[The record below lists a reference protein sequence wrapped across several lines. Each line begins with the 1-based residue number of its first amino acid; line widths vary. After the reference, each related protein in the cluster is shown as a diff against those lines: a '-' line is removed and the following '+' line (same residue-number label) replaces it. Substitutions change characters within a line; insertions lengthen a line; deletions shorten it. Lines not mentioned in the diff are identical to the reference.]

1 MAKKKVILV
10 VSGLIIGLIGLAA
23 FPVVSGL
30 QYNAY
35 REEVDDSTDKTPDEG
50 GDEVIDT
57 EPKVTGLNVVIND
70 GVEYFKNGLAEPKN
84 SDFKV
89 QAVITSGEET
99 FNRDISSDQFTMEV
113 PEDFK
118 ENGGVI
124 TFIYEDVTA
133 TLEISLVDVI
143 PVSLEIV
150 NNPNIVTY
158 EEGQHFDPTG
168 MVVDAL
174 FNDGSK
180 KNVDVLNL
188 TIDRNIALTTDMT
201 SFKVSFTNM
210 DVTVELNVPI
220 KVMSHDT
227 FTNGELLT
235 LDAEGYA
242 EVFENQPIS
251 EADFKNVT
259 VMGRYESGNYIKLS
273 EDKFEVLNGETIP
286 SFGEEMRITVVGKDK
301 SDVATSLLTKV
312 VSIKEAE
319 QIQQSGGTSSSED
332 GFIYDGNQI
341 KEEGTVG
348 FLTNLGTNSSFV
360 FENDSVNYTRADL
373 TFRVASGTYQEESD
387 QYLIDQ
393 INLGEI
399 FKITLNGYQITT
411 PLSLTSPMIATSII
425 EQATATYFDITLND
439 ILIKGGVN
447 DFSFEVL
454 KDSTNLKIDYISI
467 SSFGKET
474 DYSLGDYSLLCNI
487 NNIGEIFSKSDINI
501 EPIKYTYYEDGDT
514 SYMFDQSQG
523 AVSDGEHLYICL
535 TTNGNSHG
543 LIVEYDIASQTIIRT
558 GKPFPIS
565 DTAFYNETGSIFV
578 KDENLYFLDTQKH
591 SLLKFDLE
599 TLTNVETIPFEVKGA
614 DADNVNKNAIGI
626 KYNSYNE
633 RYIVYLNNGSIRL
646 YDKEWNYIS
655 TLVSYAISLNGVL
668 QDVVTTRDYVY
679 VFNSADGLNG
689 ARIAIYTY
697 DGKKLSEFELNYGDR
712 FSGQVNCQSMFEIDN
727 KLYLG
732 IQSFGIDRGLYL
744 YHISFDDSLFKNI
757 DRNTLGGY
765 LALCASK
772 GVEPKYEI
780 IKPENP
786 LTAEGEYLHIQG
798 GDTDGMYGYYV
809 FTDNGNRNLRLVKYS
824 FEEEKI
830 IAYSEP
836 HHFLDTAL
844 WSDTYNV
851 FYKDGKVGIVDIEN
865 HTIHF
870 FSSQTLEYL
879 EGETLEFNGID
890 SSDANAIFSIQYNP
904 LLEKYA
910 IYIRGARRI
919 YFADKDG
926 NVIEDP
932 ISCHQPS
939 DNNLISQGI
948 YSDGSYIY
956 DYYSRD
962 GYAGLI
968 INIYDWDGNFIR
980 EIAIE
985 GIGTG
990 VETSKNNVQNMVYYK
1005 GSLYFAGYS
1014 FGEDIGAYI
1023 NKIVF
1028 DTSILE

>member
-1 MAKKKVILV
+1 M
-10 VSGLIIGLIGLAA
+10 
-23 FPVVSGL
+23 
-30 QYNAY
+30 
-35 REEVDDSTDKTPDEG
+35 
-50 GDEVIDT
+50 
-57 EPKVTGLNVVIND
+57 
-70 GVEYFKNGLAEPKN
+70 
-84 SDFKV
+84 
-89 QAVITSGEET
+89 
-99 FNRDISSDQFTMEV
+99 
-113 PEDFK
+113 
-118 ENGGVI
+118 
-124 TFIYEDVTA
+124 
-133 TLEISLVDVI
+133 
-143 PVSLEIV
+143 
-150 NNPNIVTY
+150 
-158 EEGQHFDPTG
+158 
-168 MVVDAL
+168 
-174 FNDGSK
+174 
-180 KNVDVLNL
+180 
-188 TIDRNIALTTDMT
+188 
-201 SFKVSFTNM
+201 
-210 DVTVELNVPI
+210 
-220 KVMSHDT
+220 
-227 FTNGELLT
+227 
-235 LDAEGYA
+235 
-242 EVFENQPIS
+242 
-251 EADFKNVT
+251 
-259 VMGRYESGNYIKLS
+259 
-273 EDKFEVLNGETIP
+273 
-286 SFGEEMRITVVGKDK
+286 
-301 SDVATSLLTKV
+301 
-312 VSIKEAE
+312 
-319 QIQQSGGTSSSED
+319 
-332 GFIYDGNQI
+332 
-341 KEEGTVG
+341 
-348 FLTNLGTNSSFV
+348 
-360 FENDSVNYTRADL
+360 
-373 TFRVASGTYQEESD
+373 
-387 QYLIDQ
+387 
-393 INLGEI
+393 
-399 FKITLNGYQITT
+399 
-411 PLSLTSPMIATSII
+411 
-425 EQATATYFDITLND
+425 
-439 ILIKGGVN
+439 
-447 DFSFEVL
+447 
-454 KDSTNLKIDYISI
+454 
-467 SSFGKET
+467 
-474 DYSLGDYSLLCNI
+474 
-487 NNIGEIFSKSDINI
+487 
-501 EPIKYTYYEDGDT
+501 
-514 SYMFDQSQG
+514 
-523 AVSDGEHLYICL
+523 
-535 TTNGNSHG
+535 
-543 LIVEYDIASQTIIRT
+543 
-558 GKPFPIS
+558 
-565 DTAFYNETGSIFV
+565 
-578 KDENLYFLDTQKH
+578 
-591 SLLKFDLE
+591 
-599 TLTNVETIPFEVKGA
+599 TNVETIPFEVKGA

-626 KYNSYNE
+626 NYNSYNE
-633 RYIVYLNNGSIRL
+633 RYVIYLNNGSIRL
-646 YDKEWNYIS
+646 YDKEWNYVS
-655 TLVSYAISLNGVL
+655 TLVSCAISLNGVL

-689 ARIAIYTY
+689 ARIATYTY
-697 DGKKLSEFELNYGDR
+697 DGKKISEFELNYGDR

-910 IYIRGARRI
+910 IYIRGARKI

-926 NVIEDP
+926 NVIENP
-932 ISCHQPS
+932 ISCHQLS
-939 DNNLISQGI
+939 GNNLISQGI

-956 DYYSRD
+956 EYYSRD